1 MAMIA
6 GLCLPFVVIILGHV
20 ISEFSD
26 YTIANEFNSTME
38 FYCMNETQNFRFFD
52 YLNAEDPGNM
62 LCNEVSVYSFANL
75 GVGIAFFL
83 SSFMSNVLWTLSAN
97 HQKQRIRK
105 EFLQAILKQDIGYYD
120 LNPPTELPA
129 HFSE

>member
-20 ISEFSD
+20 IAEFSD
-26 YTIANEFNSTME
+26 FTIANRFNSTDE
-38 FYCMNETQNFRFFD
+38 FYCMNETQKFDVFD
-52 YLNAEDPGNM
+52 YKNAENPGNM
-62 LCNEVSVYSFANL
+62 LCNKISVFSFANL
-75 GVGIAFFL
+75 VVGIAFFL
-83 SSFMSNVLWTLSAN
+83 SSFLSNVLWTLSAS

-105 EFLQAILKQDIGYYD
+105 EFLQAILKQDVGYYD